1 MPEGKKELREVRRSW
16 LAMGRS
22 KLDELSASTPHH
34 RRSSAPKIDLL
45 GSMTS
50 HDRFAGGS
58 TSKRTAE
65 TEFKGAHE
73 AVKGS
78 LAAIAS
84 YLQKFDVPQER

>member
-22 KLDELSASTPHH
+22 KLDELSASTHH
-34 RRSSAPKIDLL
+34 RRSFAPKIDLL

-65 TEFKGAHE
+65 TEFKGSHE